1 MPTSSARAALRCA
14 RPWGVTAVTLLG
26 LAVTST
32 SHASASMSSAE
43 ASGAPAAAARADTRE
58 VAYHGYSIRVPSEWA
73 VKDLRNR
80 PHACVRFDRPTVYLG
95 HAGDQSFCPAHLIGG
110 APGVW
115 LQPLDRRTAAMVR
128 DSAAITARTTEDGKE
143 WPAQGPVSFAVEAAG
158 VVVTA
163 VYGEGDAAAASARVE
178 QARILPSARPMVTP
192 ALRQP
197 SVPSTARASRG
208 ANVPGNYVGKG
219 FDACTAPSDS
229 LMDAWLASSPYR
241 SVGVYI
247 GGVSRACAQPNLT
260 AAWLSSQVTSGWHV
274 IPTYVGMQAPCTN
287 YYHTMS
293 YDPAT
298 ARAQGRAEAADAA
311 DRAAAVGIAAPS
323 TLYSDIEGYDN
334 TSSRCVAGVLSY
346 LSGWTRGLHERGY
359 QSGVYSS
366 ASSGITDLSRTYNS
380 PAYNRPDDIWLAW
393 WNNVADTD
401 GGSYVPDT
409 QWSNHQRIH
418 QYTGSVTERYG
429 GYSLNIDR
437 NALDVSTAVERPEQC
452 PTELNF
458 SAYPVLR
465 VGDTGRE
472 VLAAQCQLVR
482 RGFSPGAA
490 TGTVGWR
497 TTAAIEAFKASRA
510 LPSGP
515 ALGRRSWTALLSGG
529 TTPRLE
535 AGSRGP
541 AVARL
546 QRALSA
552 SLARTVA
559 VTRSF
564 DSNTERAVRSYQRA
578 HVITVDGI
586 AGAKTWAALQS
597 GQ

>member
-1 MPTSSARAALRCA
+1 
-14 RPWGVTAVTLLG
+14 VTLLG
-26 LAVTST
+26 LAATSLSYAAVST
-32 SHASASMSSAE
+32 SSAE
-43 ASGAPAAAARADTRE
+43 ASSDLAGPAQAHTRE
-58 VAYHGYSIRVPSEWA
+58 VAYRGYSMRVPSEWA

-95 HAGDQSFCPAHLIGG
+95 HAGDQSSCPGRAW
-110 APGVW
+110 P
-115 LQPLDRRTAAMVR
+115 VR
-128 DSAAITARTTEDGKE
+128 
-143 WPAQGPVSFAVEAAG
+143 GPVTVTVEAAG
-158 VVVTA
+158 LVVTA
-163 VYGEGDAAAASARVE
+163 VYGEGDAAATAARIQ
-178 QARILPSARPMVTP
+178 QARILPSARPAPTS
-192 ALRQP
+192 ARRAP
-197 SVPSTARASRG
+197 SATSTARAISG

-229 LMDAWLASSPYR
+229 LMDAWLTSSPYR

-260 AAWLSSQVTSGWHV
+260 AAWMSSQVRSGWSV
-274 IPTYVGMQAPCTN
+274 IPTYVGMQAPCTS

-311 DRAAAVGIAAPS
+311 VRAAAVGIAAPS
-323 TLYSDIEGYDN
+323 TLYSDMEGYNN

-366 ASSGITDLSRTYNS
+366 ASSGIRDLSRTYNS

-393 WNNVADTD
+393 WNNVPDTD
-401 GGSYVPDT
+401 GGSYVPDE

-429 GYSLNIDR
+429 GYSVNIDR
-437 NALDVSTAVERPEQC
+437 NALDVSTAVERPKQC
-452 PTELNF
+452 PTQLNF
-458 SAYPVLR
+458 AAYPILR
-465 VGDTGRE
+465 AGDTGRE
-472 VLAAQCQLVR
+472 VLAAQCQLIR

-497 TTAAIEAFKASRA
+497 MTAAIQAFKASRA

-529 TTPRLE
+529 TTPLLQ
-535 AGSRGP
+535 AGSKGP
-541 AVARL
+541 AVGRL

-552 SLARTVA
+552 SLSRSVA
-559 VTRSF
+559 VTRWFGRS
-564 DSNTERAVRSYQRA
+564 TERAVRSYQLA
-578 HVITVDGI
+578 HAIEVDGI
-586 AGAKTWAALQS
+586 AGAKTWAALQA